1 MWYIFYIHS
10 SVNEH
15 LGFLHV
21 LVIVNSAAIN
31 IVIYVS
37 LGIMV
42 FSGYMP
48 SRRLLAHMVVLFLVF
63 RQTSVL
69 FSTVAAPIYIP
80 TLVFKGSLFAT
91 SSPRFVTCRL
101 FDDRHSDMREVLFHC
116 GLLGISL
123 MVGIVEHLLM
133 CLLAICISSL
143 EKCLF
148 SSTGHLLIRLFCC
161 C

>member
-1 MWYIFYIHS
+1 MS
-10 SVNEH
+10 LRT
-15 LGFLHV
+15 LGLMYLFGL
-21 LVIVNSAAIN
+21 
-31 IVIYVS
+31 
-37 LGIMV
+37 V
-42 FSGYMP
+42 FSFFSDIYPGVE
-48 SRRLLAHMVVLFLVF
+48 LLAHMVVLFLVF
-63 RQTSVL
+63 RQTSIL

>member
-1 MWYIFYIHS
+1 MTLLWTSGCMYLS
-10 SVNEH
+10 K
-15 LGFLHV
+15 
-21 LVIVNSAAIN
+21 LVVWFCFSD
-31 IVIYVS
+31 IYPGVE
-37 LGIMV
+37 
-42 FSGYMP
+42 
-48 SRRLLAHMVVLFLVF
+48 LLAHMVVLFLVL

-161 C
+161 CWVVWAIYICWILISLLFK

>member
-48 SRRLLAHMVVLFLVF
+48 KSGIDASYGSSVFSFLRKLHTVLY
-63 RQTSVL
+63 SG
-69 FSTVAAPIYIP
+69 STNQHFYP
-80 TLVFKGSLFAT
+80 L
-91 SSPRFVTCRL
+91 
-101 FDDRHSDMREVLFHC
+101 
-116 GLLGISL
+116 
-123 MVGIVEHLLM
+123 
-133 CLLAICISSL
+133 
-143 EKCLF
+143 
-148 SSTGHLLIRLFCC
+148 
-161 C
+161 